1 LFIAIPF
8 AKIYCVEVFSEDRK
22 TPLGD
27 SYRKKFPKLQAV
39 FAAKSSRI
47 SVCFAAVH
55 PFPHLALAKASNHH
69 DSIRGG
75 RRGSELDH

>member
-22 TPLGD
+22 TPLGV

-39 FAAKSSRI
+39 LRQKAPVSVYFAAADRLSASR
-47 SVCFAAVH
+47 VGET
-55 PFPHLALAKASNHH
+55 
-69 DSIRGG
+69 RRG
-75 RRGSELDH
+75 RR

>member
-22 TPLGD
+22 TPLGV

-39 FAAKSSRI
+39 FAPKKQADFGILCRRASAAAGYAGESRQ
-47 SVCFAAVH
+47 
-55 PFPHLALAKASNHH
+55 PRP
-69 DSIRGG
+69 
-75 RRGSELDH
+75 